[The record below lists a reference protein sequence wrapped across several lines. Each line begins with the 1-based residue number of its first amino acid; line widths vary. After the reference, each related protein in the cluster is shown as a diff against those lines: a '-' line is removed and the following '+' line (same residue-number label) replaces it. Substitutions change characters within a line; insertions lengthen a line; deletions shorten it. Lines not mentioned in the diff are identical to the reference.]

1 MAVFLSE
8 DWFNQVETLGQ
19 EAGDLNLPPSLE
31 NMTMNLKVNDGG
43 EEIQANLTKGLL
55 TRGLNSDAS
64 TTLLLDKQTLLD
76 LMKNFDMN
84 SAMGAFMSGKIR
96 VEGDMSQLMTL
107 QTAKPSSEQAAL
119 FDKIKSVTEFA

>member
-43 EEIQANLTKGLL
+43 EETQANLTKGLL
-55 TRGLNSDAS
+55 TRGLNNDAS

-84 SAMGAFMSGKIR
+84 NAMAHS
-96 VEGDMSQLMTL
+96 
-107 QTAKPSSEQAAL
+107 
-119 FDKIKSVTEFA
+119 

>member
-8 DWFNQVETLGQ
+8 EWFDQVESLGQ
-19 EAGDLNLPPSLE
+19 EAGDLNLPPALK
-31 NMTMNLKVNDGG
+31 NMTMNLKVQDGG
-43 EEIQANLTKGLL
+43 EEKQANLSNGLL
-55 TRGLNSDAS
+55 SRGLNNNAT
-64 TTLLLDKQTLLD
+64 TTLLLDKATLLD
-76 LMKNFDMN
+76 LVKDFDMN

-107 QTAKPSSEQAAL
+107 QTAKPSQEQVAL

>member
-55 TRGLNSDAS
+55 TRGLNSDAA

-76 LMKNFDMN
+76 LMKDFDMN

>member
-43 EEIQANLTKGLL
+43 EEVQANLTKGLL

-76 LMKNFDMN
+76 LMKDFDMN

-119 FDKIKSVTEFA
+119 FDKIKSMTEFA